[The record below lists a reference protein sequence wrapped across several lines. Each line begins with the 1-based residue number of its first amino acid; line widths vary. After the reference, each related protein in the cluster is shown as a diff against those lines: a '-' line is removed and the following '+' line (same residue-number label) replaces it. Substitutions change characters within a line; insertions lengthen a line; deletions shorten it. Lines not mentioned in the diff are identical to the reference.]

1 MRTKFQIV
9 LIIFTITSLYIIRT
23 DVIKAYNI
31 VSNFVINEYDQAI
44 KVSYPTNTN
53 SDSSEN
59 VNSSSTANTGTS
71 EAKSESALVIG
82 IHKLTD
88 TPGALRVANAVLGQD
103 GALTVKG
110 VIGETNMN
118 RRTVSGLPD
127 LIENERLNNSAQKK
141 VEDMFNKQYFEHVSP
156 SGVGVS
162 DLADEQGYEFII
174 IGENL
179 ALGNFKNDEAVVTAW
194 MNSPG
199 HRANIL
205 NTKYTEIGVAVQKGT
220 FEGKEVW
227 LAVQHFGLP
236 KDTCPLIDQVLKAKI
251 QLNQKKIN
259 SMQRELSTAKK
270 NIDSGGVYGGKTT
283 QEQIDIYNSQVNIY
297 NDLISQNKIDIEAY
311 NKTVKAFN
319 ACVQSNI

>member
-9 LIIFTITSLYIIRT
+9 LIIFTLTSLYIIRN
-23 DVIKAYNI
+23 DAIKAYNI
-31 VSNFVINEYDQAI
+31 VSKFAIGEYNQI
-44 KVSYPTNTN
+44 VKNNNSKVVD
-53 SDSSEN
+53 SDNIIVPSD
-59 VNSSSTANTGTS
+59 V
-71 EAKSESALVIG
+71 KSESSIVVG
-82 IHKLTD
+82 FHKLID
-88 TPGALRVANAVLGQD
+88 TPGALRVANSVLSQD
-103 GALTVKG
+103 GNLTREG
-110 VIGETNMN
+110 IIEETNRN
-118 RRTVSGLPD
+118 RHEVAGLLELKEHND
-127 LIENERLNNSAQKK
+127 LDNSAQKK
-141 VEDMFNKQYFEHVSP
+141 IEDMFNKQYFEHVSP

-205 NTKYTEIGVAVQKGT
+205 NTKYTEIGVAVQKGI

-236 KDTCPLIDQVLKAKI
+236 KDTCPSIDQILKTKI

-259 SMQRELSTAKK
+259 AMQKDLATAKK
-270 NIDSGGVYGGKTT
+270 NIDSGGVFGGKTT
-283 QEQIDIYNSQVNIY
+283 QEQIDAYNVQVNIY
-297 NDLISQNKIDIEAY
+297 NDLISQNKIDIDAY